1 MKTFV
6 FIAALVA
13 TFLIG
18 YTVRLFQD
26 RKRMRWIRKTDDDIL
41 QRVKFKYEER
51 ERMYETQINRLN
63 TIIARNAAQRIEDK
77 KRAKLTDFVEAAL
90 TKDNYQE
97 GTFRRSD

>member
-1 MKTFV
+1 MKTFI

-26 RKRMRWIRKTDDDIL
+26 RKRMRWIRQTDNDIL
-41 QRVKFKYEER
+41 ERVKWRYEER

-63 TIIARNAAQRIEDK
+63 TIIARNAAQRIEEK
-77 KRAKLTDFVEAAL
+77 KGAKLTDFVEAAL

-97 GTFRRSD
+97 VTFRRSD

>member
-6 FIAALVA
+6 FIAVLVT

-26 RKRMRWIRKTDDDIL
+26 RKHMRWIRQTDNDIL
-41 QRVKFKYEER
+41 ERVKWRYEER
-51 ERMYETQINRLN
+51 ERMYESQINRLN
-63 TIIARNAAQRIEDK
+63 TIIARNAARRIEEQK
-77 KRAKLTDFVEAAL
+77 SARLTDFVEAAL

-97 GTFRRSD
+97 VRFRRSD

>member
-26 RKRMRWIRKTDDDIL
+26 RKRMRWIRKTDNDIL

-63 TIIARNAAQRIEDK
+63 AIIAKNAAQRIEDK

-97 GTFRRSD
+97 VTFRRSD